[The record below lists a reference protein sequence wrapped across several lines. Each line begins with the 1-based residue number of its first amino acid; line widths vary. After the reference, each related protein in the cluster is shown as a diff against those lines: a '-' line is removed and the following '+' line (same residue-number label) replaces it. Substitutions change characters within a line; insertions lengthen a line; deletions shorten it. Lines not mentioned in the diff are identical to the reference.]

1 MANPYLAS
9 ITLFAGNFA
18 PSGYQFCD
26 GQILAIQSYS
36 ALFSLLG
43 TNYGGNG
50 TSTFAL
56 PDLRGRVPIGFGQGA
71 GLSNYVFA
79 QSGGSESHTLALP
92 QMPAHTHAINAVANA
107 GASTTPAGNL
117 PAIGGKPDY
126 YSTASA
132 NTTMSASMVGIAG
145 NSQPFSI
152 LSPYLAISY
161 IIAIVG
167 IYPSRN

>member
-1 MANPYLAS
+1 MAEPYLAS

-18 PSGYQFCD
+18 PSGYQFCS
-26 GQILAIQSYS
+26 GQILAISQNT

-43 TNYGGNG
+43 ATYGGNG

-71 GLSNYVFA
+71 GLSRYTLG
-79 QSGGSESHTLALP
+79 QSAGSESVTLNLS
-92 QMPAHTHAINAVANA
+92 QMPSHVHAINAVANS

-132 NTTMSASMVGIAG
+132 NTTMSASMVGFAG
-145 NSQPFSI
+145 GSTPFSI

-161 IIAIVG
+161 VIAVVG